1 MTKQNT
7 GIQTEY
13 EATFVDIDVEHI
25 REKLKALG
33 GVLKRPQFMQKRTV
47 CSFPKGHEIQGGF
60 LRVRDEGDKITM
72 SIKIMEGSGTIE
84 GQKEIE
90 LMVNSYTDA
99 TQFLQ
104 TIGAEPRSEQES
116 KRELWQLNDTE
127 IMIDWWPFL
136 EPFIEIEGPSED
148 AVKNV
153 ANTLDCNW
161 EDAIFDSVD
170 AIYSNIYNIS
180 KDRVN
185 NHTPKILFNTE
196 NPFTE

>member
-1 MTKQNT
+1 MKQESRQL
-7 GIQTEY
+7 QTEY
-13 EATFVDIDVEHI
+13 EATFIDINVGHI
-25 REKLKALG
+25 RETLQALG
-33 GVLKRPQFMQKRTV
+33 GVLKRPQFMQKRMV
-47 CSFPKGHEIQGGF
+47 YSFPKGHEIQGGF

-72 SIKIMEGSGTIE
+72 SIKIMEASGTID

-90 LMVNSYTDA
+90 LTVNSYNNA

-116 KRELWQLNDTE
+116 KRELWELNDTQ

-153 ANTLDCNW
+153 ANTLGCQW

-170 AIYSNIYNIS
+170 AIYSSIYNIS

-185 NHTPKILFNTE
+185 NHTPKILFNME
-196 NPFTE
+196 NPFLG